1 MRERLTAAFVV
12 LAVVLLVCAGLVRSF
27 VLQDLVREQEYG
39 HLRQESELAAA
50 IIEDRVAGG
59 GAVDE
64 RFLRGLVGSDTRLEY
79 AAGGRSVV
87 VRGADYSGADDPAE
101 DMASSREVAGGAARG
116 GGTVTVSESDAVVRH
131 ILGRDLG
138 SLLALFLLIAVVA
151 GIAGFVIA
159 SALSAPF
166 QRLAVA
172 AGNLGRGRFDLELPR
187 TRIPEAR
194 AISNALR
201 TSALQLEDRLHRE
214 RDFAEHASHVLR
226 TPLTGLRL
234 ELEDLTLRDDV
245 PDDVRDAATRS
256 LAAVDQVSAV
266 AGELV
271 ELSRRGSLVAGAEL
285 TLVELATQLAQRWAD
300 RLATRNRQLTAAAEG
315 DLELTYTPG
324 PVEHVTDLL
333 LADVVRRSAGGVRLV
348 FHGEEGGH
356 LRIRV
361 EAERPAGEAADR
373 ATGDAGAPDGEQEVA
388 PLDRVAQARSVVE
401 ALGGVVTGEA
411 PAAGVDVLLPR
422 R

>member
-1 MRERLTAAFVV
+1 MRERLTASFVL
-12 LAVVLLVCAGLVRSF
+12 LAIVLLVAAGLVRSF
-27 VLQDLVREQEYG
+27 VLKDLVREQEYG
-39 HLRQESELAAA
+39 HLRQETELVAA
-50 IIEDRVAGG
+50 IVSDRTSAGG
-59 GAVDE
+59 DVDVTFLE
-64 RFLRGLVGSDTRLEY
+64 RLVGTGARLEY
-79 AAGGRSVV
+79 DAPGRTPLV
-87 VRGADYSGADDPAE
+87 VRGAGYTGTDDPAT
-101 DMASSREVAGGAARG
+101 DMSSSRRVG
-116 GGTVTVSESDAVVRH
+116 GGTITLSESDAVVRG

-138 SLLALFLLIAVVA
+138 SLMALFLLIAVVA
-151 GIAGFVIA
+151 GIVGFVIA

-166 QRLAVA
+166 QRLAEA

-187 TRIPEAR
+187 TRVPEAR

-201 TSALQLEDRLHRE
+201 ASAMQLEDRVHRE
-214 RDFAEHASHVLR
+214 RDFAEHASHVLK

-245 PDDVRDAATRS
+245 PSDVRRTASRN
-256 LAAVDQVSAV
+256 LAAVEQVSAV
-266 AGELV
+266 ASELV
-271 ELSRRGSLVAGAEL
+271 ELSRRGSLVAGSEL
-285 TLVELATQLAQRWAD
+285 TLVDLATQLAQRWAD
-300 RLATRNRQLTAAAEG
+300 RLGTRNRHLSAAAEG
-315 DLELTYTPG
+315 NLALTYTPG

-361 EAERPAGEAADR
+361 EAESPADDHHGGER
-373 ATGDAGAPDGEQEVA
+373 
-388 PLDRVAQARSVVE
+388 LDRVAQARTVVE
-401 ALGGVVTGEA
+401 ALGGRVTGDA